1 MVRIPVY
8 LLMVAL
14 IYSLDQSSADPQA
27 LAHQSLLM
35 LHLKQHLILQSP
47 FSTETDDSIRKC
59 SFLKSY
65 GDEQESVWS
74 YIHVH
79 VYISPSPYPRIK
91 YHRVWFSFI
100 ANEYDTLCSQLH
112 DHAMLT

>member
-1 MVRIPVY
+1 
-8 LLMVAL
+8 MVAL
-14 IYSLDQSSADPQA
+14 IYSLDQSCADPQA
-27 LAHQSLLM
+27 VAHQSLLT

-47 FSTETDDSIRKC
+47 FSTETDEIRKC

-79 VYISPSPYPRIK
+79 VYMSPSPHPRIK
-91 YHRVWFSFI
+91 YRRVWFSFT
-100 ANEYDTLCSQLH
+100 ASEYDTLCSQLH
-112 DHAMLT
+112 DHTMLT